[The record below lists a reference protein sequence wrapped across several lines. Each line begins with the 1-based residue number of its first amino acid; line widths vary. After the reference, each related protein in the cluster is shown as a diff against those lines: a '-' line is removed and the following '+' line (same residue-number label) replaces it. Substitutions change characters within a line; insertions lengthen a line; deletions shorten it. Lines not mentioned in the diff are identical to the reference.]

1 MVISIFIW
9 VYFSFKLIL
18 TDKLNETN
26 FSFQLQNSRD
36 EKNPKKYFGSL
47 ISLANKNSEPKEEI
61 YNLII
66 YILETARDSPAFAGN
81 IIDLIR
87 DSGIIIELLNNIFIQ
102 NNISFLYNLTE
113 DAFRKDSG
121 FYPDLKQVLINH
133 SDFVNYT
140 LILVKNLKDG
150 KNITG
155 DEILEYIYNITNIDG
170 VDKLLVIYSIQLIMV
185 RFFN

>member
-26 FSFQLQNSRD
+26 FSFQLQNTRD

-121 FYPDLKQVLINH
+121 FYPDLNK
-133 SDFVNYT
+133 S
-140 LILVKNLKDG
+140 
-150 KNITG
+150 
-155 DEILEYIYNITNIDG
+155 
-170 VDKLLVIYSIQLIMV
+170 
-185 RFFN
+185 